1 MKRYK
6 ITLKNGDELII
17 NASSKLKASE
27 LAFKKSLQV
36 ARIEEV
42 QYFSFKQ
49 KLKDYDLLVFF
60 KELAILLSSNI
71 SLQVALTELEKN
83 STKSLKPFLQKL
95 TKLVNSAQNLHTAF
109 KNSGFKFSNTELSL
123 IEIAQHTGELSLVFE
138 KLSEL
143 RQKKIENSK
152 KLKKALAYPCFVF
165 LVLIL
170 AFFLVMLFV
179 IPQFKSLFDEFN
191 VSLPLLTRVFLSSYE
206 VLEKFY
212 ILFIAVPLITLF
224 ALIILYKTNNTFSYL
239 IDKIIMKIPILSKL
253 IFYAQSSQFFFVF
266 SLLNENKIELVKALT
281 LAKTSY
287 ENKFL
292 ARKIDELIKFV
303 RQGLSLEKAFAKI
316 KLYDGI
322 SLSMISIAMQSAKLD
337 ELSKNISFYYEDK
350 ADSMIAVLLTL
361 IEPIMTFFVASL
373 LLFLALAIF
382 LPMWELNNI
391 SNF

>member
-1 MKRYK
+1 
-6 ITLKNGDELII
+6 
-17 NASSKLKASE
+17 
-27 LAFKKSLQV
+27 
-36 ARIEEV
+36 
-42 QYFSFKQ
+42 
-49 KLKDYDLLVFF
+49 
-60 KELAILLSSNI
+60 
-71 SLQVALTELEKN
+71 
-83 STKSLKPFLQKL
+83 
-95 TKLVNSAQNLHTAF
+95 
-109 KNSGFKFSNTELSL
+109 
-123 IEIAQHTGELSLVFE
+123 
-138 KLSEL
+138 
-143 RQKKIENSK
+143 
-152 KLKKALAYPCFVF
+152 
-165 LVLIL
+165 
-170 AFFLVMLFV
+170 MLFV